1 MAIGKIGGVTSSG
14 YIRPIV
20 RRLAT
25 DPVQRDVFALRG
37 MVVFVDAGQHRFAL
51 RQEGHA
57 YNVSWSAHTEFVGTD
72 AESMQGQEICVKGKI
87 QSDDFQAESIVV
99 VR

>member
-1 MAIGKIGGVTSSG
+1 MAIGKIGGVRSSG

-25 DPVQRDVFALRG
+25 DPAQRDVFVLRG
-37 MVVFVDAGQHRFAL
+37 MVVFVDAGQRRFAL

-57 YNVSWSAHTEFVGTD
+57 YNVGWSAQTEFVGTD
-72 AESMQGQEICVKGKI
+72 AASMQGLEICAKGKI
-87 QSDDFQAESIVV
+87 QSDDFQAESIVAV
-99 VR
+99 

>member
-14 YIRPIV
+14 YVRPIV

-25 DPVQRDVFALRG
+25 DPLKRDVFVLRG
-37 MVVFVDAGQHRFAL
+37 MVVYVDANRRRFAL

-57 YNVSWSAHTEFVGTD
+57 HNVGWSAHTEFVGTD
-72 AESMQGQEICVKGKI
+72 AASMQGQEVCVKGKI
-87 QSDDFQAESIVV
+87 HADDFQAESIAV